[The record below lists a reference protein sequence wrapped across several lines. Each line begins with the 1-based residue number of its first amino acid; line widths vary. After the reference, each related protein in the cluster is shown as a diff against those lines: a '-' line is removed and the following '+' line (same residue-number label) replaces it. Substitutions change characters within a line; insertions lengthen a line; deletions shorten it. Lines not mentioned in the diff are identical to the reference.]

1 MNKSSRSKSAERN
14 ASRFFVNGYKDSEPS
29 SLPKWKMLFISLVI
43 IVACNCKANW
53 VLLGTSGMFVC
64 LLLKMQRLT
73 WCQYM
78 PGATDLGMLGQ
89 ED

>member
-1 MNKSSRSKSAERN
+1 MNKSSRSKSAEQN
-14 ASRFFVNGYKDSEPS
+14 ASRFSVNGCKDSQPS
-29 SLPKWKMLFISLVI
+29 SLPKRKMLFISLVI
-43 IVACNCKANW
+43 IVACNCKVNW
-53 VLLGTSGMFVC
+53 VLLGTSGMFMC

-73 WCQYM
+73 WCQCM

>member
-1 MNKSSRSKSAERN
+1 MNKSSRSKSAERS

-43 IVACNCKANW
+43 IVANW
-53 VLLGTSGMFVC
+53 VLLGTSGMFMC